1 MAEHKDTPRA
11 PYYAHIVGWGM
22 AVPERV
28 MTNDDIS
35 TFVETTNDW
44 IVARTGIRERRIAS
58 ESESTMTLGAKAALA
73 ALQMGN
79 LHASLVDLI
88 VCATSTPE
96 CVFPSTASL
105 IQSEIGADN
114 AGAFDLSA
122 ACSGFV
128 YALQMASQSI
138 RTGAIDTAL
147 VIGAETMSRVLDW
160 SDRGTCILFGDGA
173 GAVLLQR
180 SEQPGGVLSAILRS
194 EGKNAKFL
202 GIPNFGSHDLE
213 LHHEAIDGHK
223 LGKMYMDGQEVFKF
237 ATRVLSDGIKR
248 AATDA
253 GVRLSDI
260 RLIVPHQANLRII
273 DAAAR
278 QLGFDKSMFYT
289 NLDRYGN
296 TSAASIPLALV
307 EAEREGRIKRG
318 DHVAFIGFGGGLTW
332 AASVVQWT
340 GAGAVPRRMGP
351 LQQLEQLQASAAS
364 SLRRL
369 RRRYGSLLNRIRPEE
384 GRVDRLRRR
393 MDKIEDL
400 E

>member
-1 MAEHKDTPRA
+1 MADPKETPKP

-22 AVPERV
+22 GVPEKV
-28 MTNDDIS
+28 MTNHDIS
-35 TFVETTNDW
+35 AFVETTDEW

-58 ESESTMTLGAKAALA
+58 DSESTMTLGAKAALG
-73 ALQMGN
+73 ALQMGS

-96 CVFPSTASL
+96 CIFPSTASL

-128 YALQMASQSI
+128 YGLQMAAQSI
-138 RTGAIDTAL
+138 RSGAIDTAL
-147 VIGAETMSRVLDW
+147 VIGSETMSRVMDW
-160 SDRGTCILFGDGA
+160 TDRGTCILFGDGA

-194 EGKNAKFL
+194 EGKNAKHL
-202 GIPNFGSHDLE
+202 GIPTFGSQDLD
-213 LHHEAIDGHK
+213 LHHEAINGHK
-223 LGKMYMDGQEVFKF
+223 MGKMYMDGQEVFKF

-248 AATDA
+248 AAADA
-253 GVRLSDI
+253 GIKPSDI
-260 RLIVPHQANLRII
+260 NLIVPHQANMRII

-296 TSAASIPLALV
+296 TSAASIPLAMV
-307 EAEREGRIKRG
+307 EAEREGRIKKG
-318 DHVAFIGFGGGLTW
+318 DYIAFIGFGGGLTW
-332 AASVVQWT
+332 AASIVQWT
-340 GAGAVPRRMGP
+340 GAGAVPRKTGP
-351 LQQLEQLQASAAS
+351 MKQLELLQASAAS
-364 SLRRL
+364 SFRRIK
-369 RRRYGSLLNRIRPEE
+369 RQYGSLFNRIRPEQ
-384 GRVDRLRRR
+384 GRIERLKRR
-393 MDKIEDL
+393 MDKVEDGD
-400 E
+400 

>member
-1 MAEHKDTPRA
+1 MAEPNETHKP

-22 AVPERV
+22 AVPEKV
-28 MTNDDIS
+28 MTNNDLS
-35 TFVETTNDW
+35 AFVETTDEW
-44 IVARTGIRERRIAS
+44 ITARTGIRQRHIAS
-58 ESESTMTLGAKAALA
+58 DSESTMTLGAAAALA
-73 ALQMGN
+73 ALQMGS

-88 VCATSTPE
+88 ICATSTPE
-96 CVFPSTASL
+96 CVFPATASL

-128 YALQMASQSI
+128 YGLQMAAQSI
-138 RTGAIDTAL
+138 RSGAIDTAL

-194 EGKNAKFL
+194 EGKNAKHL
-202 GIPNFGSHDLE
+202 GIPTFGSQDLD
-213 LHHEAIDGHK
+213 LHHDAINGHK

-237 ATRVLSDGIKR
+237 ATRVLSEGIKK
-248 AATDA
+248 AAIDA
-253 GVRLSDI
+253 GIKPGDI
-260 RLIVPHQANLRII
+260 KLIIPHQANLRII

-307 EAEREGRIKRG
+307 EAEKEGRIKKG

-340 GAGAVPRRMGP
+340 GAGAVPRRTGP
-351 LQQLEQLQASAAS
+351 LKQLELLQASAAS
-364 SLRRL
+364 SLRRI

-384 GRVDRLRRR
+384 GRIERLKRR
-393 MDKIEDL
+393 MDQVEELD
-400 E
+400 

>member
-1 MAEHKDTPRA
+1 MAESNDTPKP

-28 MTNDDIS
+28 MTNTDLS
-35 TFVETTNDW
+35 AFVETTDDW

-58 ESESTMTLGAKAALA
+58 DSESTMTLGAKAALA

-88 VCATSTPE
+88 VCATSTSE

-128 YALQMASQSI
+128 YGLQMAAQSI
-138 RTGAIDTAL
+138 RSGAIDTAL
-147 VIGAETMSRVLDW
+147 VIGSETMSRVLDW

-180 SEQPGGVLSAILRS
+180 SDQPGGVLSAILRS
-194 EGKNAKFL
+194 EGKNAKHL
-202 GIPNFGSHDLE
+202 CIPTFGSQDLE
-213 LHHEAIDGHK
+213 LHHDAINGHK
-223 LGKMYMDGQEVFKF
+223 FGKMYMDGQEVFKF

-248 AATDA
+248 AAYEA
-253 GVRLSDI
+253 GI
-260 RLIVPHQANLRII
+260 KTEHIKLIVPHQANLRII

-278 QLGFDKSMFYT
+278 QLGFDKTMFYT
-289 NLDRYGN
+289 NLERYGN
-296 TSAASIPLALV
+296 TSAASIPLAMV
-307 EAEREGRIKRG
+307 EAEREGRIKKG
-318 DHVAFIGFGGGLTW
+318 DHIAFIGFGGGLTW
-332 AASVVQWT
+332 AASIVQWT
-340 GAGAVPRRMGP
+340 GAGAVPRKAGP
-351 LQQLEQLQASAAS
+351 LKQLELLQSSAAS

-369 RRRYGSLLNRIRPEE
+369 RRQYSSLLNRIRPEQ
-384 GRVDRLRRR
+384 GRIERLKRR
-393 MDKIEDL
+393 MDKVEEL

>member
-1 MAEHKDTPRA
+1 MVEPNDTPKP

-22 AVPERV
+22 GVPEKV
-28 MTNDDIS
+28 MTNHDLSSFIDTS
-35 TFVETTNDW
+35 DEW

-58 ESESTMTLGAKAALA
+58 DSESTMTLGAKAALA

-88 VCATSTPE
+88 ICATSTPE

-138 RTGAIDTAL
+138 RTGSIETAL
-147 VIGAETMSRVLDW
+147 VIGSETMSRVLDW
-160 SDRGTCILFGDGA
+160 TDRGTCILFGDGA

-202 GIPNFGSHDLE
+202 GIPSYGSQDLD
-213 LHHEAIDGHK
+213 LHHDAIDGHK
-223 LGKMYMDGQEVFKF
+223 QGKMYMDGQEVFKF

-248 AATDA
+248 AASEAGIKTDE
-253 GVRLSDI
+253 I
-260 RLIVPHQANLRII
+260 KLIVPHQANLRII

-278 QLGFDKSMFYT
+278 QLGFDKSRFYT

-296 TSAASIPLALV
+296 TSAASIPLAMV
-307 EAEREGRIKRG
+307 EAERAGKIKKG

-332 AASVVQWT
+332 AASIVQWT
-340 GAGAVPRRMGP
+340 GAGAVPRKTGP
-351 LQQLEQLQASAAS
+351 LKQLELLQASATS
-364 SLRRL
+364 SFRRL
-369 RRRYGSLLNRIRPEE
+369 KRQYGSLLNRIRPEQ
-384 GRVDRLRRR
+384 GRIERLKRR
-393 MDKIEDL
+393 MDKVEDGD
-400 E
+400 